1 MRAELE
7 FLQNHSLTSVLRRE
21 LESLILSGEFAPGER
36 LNENSLATRFS
47 VSRGPIREVC
57 RALAEKGL
65 LELVPNRGVFMRRIG
80 EDQAAELYDVRA
92 GLFASAARL
101 LATKVTPAHISEL
114 ERLLD
119 GMEEALAMHSLNA
132 YYPLNLEFHD
142 SILRFAGNGR
152 LHKAYSELVKELH
165 LFRERALLQG
175 GGLSVSNIEHRR
187 IVAALRNGDATAAM
201 EAAFLHVLSGKSRM
215 TLPAAAVPG
224 HSSGNAPDTGDL
236 A

>member
-1 MRAELE
+1 MKAELE

-21 LESLILSGEFAPGER
+21 METLVLSGEFAPGER
-36 LNENSLATRFS
+36 LNENSLAVRFS
-47 VSRGPIREVC
+47 VSRGPVREVC
-57 RALAEKGL
+57 RALAERGL
-65 LELVPNRGVFMRRIG
+65 LELVPNRGVFMRRID

-101 LATKVTPAHISEL
+101 LATKATVAQLSEL
-114 ERLLD
+114 EGLLER
-119 GMEEALAMHSLNA
+119 MEEAVRMHSLDL

-142 SILRFAGNGR
+142 SILRFAGNAR

-175 GGLSVSNIEHRR
+175 GGLEVSNVEHRR
-187 IVAALRNGDATAAM
+187 IVKALQERDAAAAM

-215 TLPAAAVPG
+215 TLPAGTGYPG
-224 HSSGNAPDTGDL
+224 GQTAGTGDVV
-236 A
+236 

>member
-21 LESLILSGEFAPGER
+21 LETLILSGEFAPGER
-36 LNENSLATRFS
+36 LNENSLAIRFS

-80 EDQAAELYDVRA
+80 EEQAAELYDVRA

-101 LATKVTPAHISEL
+101 LATKVTPEQISQL
-114 ERLLD
+114 QSLLD
-119 GMEEALAMHSLNA
+119 RMEEAVLANSLDN

-142 SILRFAGNGR
+142 SILRFAGNSR

-175 GGLSVSNIEHRR
+175 GGLTVSNIEHRR
-187 IVAALRNGDATAAM
+187 IVAALGAGDATAAM
-201 EAAFLHVLSGKSRM
+201 DAAFAHVLSGKSRM
-215 TLPAAAVPG
+215 TLPAAADTA
-224 HSSGNAPDTGDL
+224 HSIGGAAKTTDI

>member
-1 MRAELE
+1 MKAELE

-21 LESLILSGEFAPGER
+21 METLVLSGEFAPGER
-36 LNENSLATRFS
+36 LNENSLAVRFS
-47 VSRGPIREVC
+47 VSRGPVREVC
-57 RALAEKGL
+57 RALAERGL
-65 LELVPNRGVFMRRIG
+65 LELVPNRGVFMRRID

-101 LATKVTPAHISEL
+101 LATKATVAQLSEL
-114 ERLLD
+114 EGLLER
-119 GMEEALAMHSLNA
+119 MEEAVRMHSLDL

-142 SILRFAGNGR
+142 SILRFAGNAR

-175 GGLSVSNIEHRR
+175 GGLEVSNVEHRR
-187 IVAALRNGDATAAM
+187 IVKALQERDAAAAM

-215 TLPAAAVPG
+215 TLPAGTGYPGGQAAG
-224 HSSGNAPDTGDL
+224 TGDVV
-236 A
+236 